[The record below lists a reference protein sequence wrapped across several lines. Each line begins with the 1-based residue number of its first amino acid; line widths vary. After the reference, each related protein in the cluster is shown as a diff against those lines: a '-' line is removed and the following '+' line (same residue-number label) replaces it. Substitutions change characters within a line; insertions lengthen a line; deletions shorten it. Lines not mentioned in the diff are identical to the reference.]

1 MKANKAFRKDKMIP
15 GLETKESFLNNVKYH
30 KILLVVLVLT
40 VFGNTLFNVYSLD
53 DALDIFE
60 NEKVMK
66 GIAGIPEIFT
76 SSFCIINNAE
86 FDYRPISPATFAI
99 EYQLF
104 GLSPHI
110 SHFFNILLYIGVA
123 LLAYNF
129 LSLLLN
135 KYKPIVVFMIAVL
148 FTVHPL
154 HTEVVASL
162 KNRQELLA
170 YLFGFLSMIK
180 VYEYILKEQRSKYV
194 VLAVFFMIL
203 SLLSKLSAL
212 PFVGIIVFMLYYYSN
227 CKIEFKKLA
236 IGLLIVAVPL
246 VIIFFTKDWLFRDN
260 YTFDENPLF
269 FATLSERIGT
279 TFKIY
284 LHYFRL
290 LVIPYPLCFYYG
302 FDTIKVIPFY
312 HPISIAGIL
321 FFIFLIKKAFQWLKE
336 RNVKGVLLLF
346 FLMSVSMYNNVTFI
360 YPGMMSDRAMF
371 MSGTWCIALVVI
383 IVYDEFFTVKSRQR
397 SSVFRYSILVMFC
410 SIFLYYVT
418 WSFIRNMQWK
428 NQLSIMEADIPHL
441 KNSSFANFLYGWSL
455 QNSYNETLDISEKE
469 KAVFYLHQAM
479 KVNMN
484 MAEPNYRL
492 GLIKKYN
499 ENDIDSADFYFR
511 KYILL
516 QGNFINGYREFA
528 LTAFSKRFYEDALPF
543 FEKVYKN
550 SPTDTINLFYFVQCQ
565 YMVNGADA
573 ALGLNQKLMEFASQ
587 TQYPYINNATIF
599 KLQNRN
605 FEAIENLDNA
615 VKYGGNT
622 PQILNDLAELKR
634 KYK

>member
-1 MKANKAFRKDKMIP
+1 MNPKM
-15 GLETKESFLNNVKYH
+15 EKKESFFYNVKYH
-30 KILLVVLVLT
+30 KILLVILVLAL
-40 VFGNTLFNVYSLD
+40 FGNTLFNSYSLD

-110 SHFFNILLYIGVA
+110 SHFLNLLIYIAVV
-123 LLAYNF
+123 LQAYNF

-135 KYKPIVVFMIAVL
+135 KYKPIVVFISMVL

-170 YLFGFLSMIK
+170 YLFGFLAMIK
-180 VYEYILKEQRSKYV
+180 VYNYIHKEQNYKAI
-194 VLAVFFMIL
+194 VLALIFMIL

-212 PFVGIIVFMLYYYSN
+212 PFVGIIVFMLFYYSN
-227 CKIEFKKLA
+227 YKIEYKK
-236 IGLLIVAVPL
+236 IGVGLLFIAAPL
-246 VIIFFTKDWLFRDN
+246 VIIFFTKDWLFRNN

-269 FATLSERIGT
+269 FATISEKIGT

-312 HPISIAGIL
+312 HPVSIAGIL
-321 FFIFLIKKAFQWLKE
+321 FFIFLIKKAFSWLNEK
-336 RNVKGVLLLF
+336 NVKGMLLLF
-346 FLMSVSMYNNVTFI
+346 FLMSISMYNNVTFI

-371 MSGTWCIALVVI
+371 MSSTWCIALVVI
-383 IVYDEFFTVKSRQR
+383 VVYEEFFTVKIKP
-397 SSVFRYSILVMFC
+397 SSIVFRNSILFALC

-418 WSFIRNMQWK
+418 WSFKRNMQWK
-428 NQLSIMEADIPHL
+428 DQLSIMKADMPHL
-441 KNSSFANFLYGWSL
+441 QNSSFANFLYGWSL
-455 QNSYNETLDISEKE
+455 QNSYNKTLDISEKE
-469 KAVFYLHQAM
+469 QAVFYLHQAM
-479 KVNMN
+479 KINAN

-499 ENDIDSADFYFR
+499 ENDLDSAEFYFR
-511 KYILL
+511 RYVQLY
-516 QGNFINGYREFA
+516 GNFTNGYREFA
-528 LTAFSKRFYEDALPF
+528 LTAFSKSFYTDALPY
-543 FEKVYKN
+543 FEKVHKID
-550 SPTDTINLFYFVQCQ
+550 PTDTVNLFYFVQCQ
-565 YMVNGADA
+565 YMVNGADS
-573 ALGLNQKLMEFASQ
+573 ALFLNQKLMEFASK
-587 TQYPYINNATIF
+587 TQYPYINYATIF
-599 KLQNRN
+599 KLQNKYP
-605 FEAIENLDNA
+605 EAIANLENA
-615 VKYGGNT
+615 IKYGGST
-622 PQILNDLAELKR
+622 PQILNDLADLKR
-634 KYK
+634 QYK